1 MPAEGGQPEFLSKEY
16 EPLAAWS
23 REMRFLYAIRNKDGK
38 RELGKLDWKSGA
50 FQPIVA
56 VPLEWIFVG
65 PLLGTNRL
73 SLAPD
78 GKSLAATIVK
88 TTGDIWILE
97 GFQQP
102 PSLWQRL
109 LSH

>member
-1 MPAEGGQPEFLSKEY
+1 MPADGGQPEFLGKEY

-23 REMRFLYAIRNKDGK
+23 RDMRFLYVIRNKDGK
-38 RELGKLDWKSGA
+38 RELGKLDWKSGV

-56 VPLEWIFVG
+56 VPLDWQAAG
-65 PLLGTNRL
+65 PVLGTSRL

-78 GKSLAATIVK
+78 GKSLATSIVK
-88 TTGDIWILE
+88 ITGDIWILD

-109 LSH
+109 MKH

>member
-38 RELGKLDWKSGA
+38 RELGKLDWKRGA
-50 FQPIVA
+50 FQPIVG
-56 VPLEWIFVG
+56 VPLEWGFNG
-65 PLLGTNRL
+65 PLLGSSRL

-78 GKSLAATIVK
+78 GKSLA
-88 TTGDIWILE
+88 TTLAKQTGEIWILE
-97 GFQQP
+97 GFQEP

-109 LSH
+109 VRH